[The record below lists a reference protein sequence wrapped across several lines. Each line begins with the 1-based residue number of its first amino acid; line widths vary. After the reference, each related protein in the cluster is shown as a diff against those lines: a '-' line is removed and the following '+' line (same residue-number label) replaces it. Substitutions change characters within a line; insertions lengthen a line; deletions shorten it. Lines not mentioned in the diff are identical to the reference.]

1 MDHNLQISTSYEHLL
16 TLDAASFRVVTILG
30 PRQSGKTTF
39 AKKLF
44 PKYSYA
50 NLEDPELRRLALNDP
65 RTFLTRFL
73 APAIFDQVQRAPE
86 LLSYIQGIVDE
97 QPDRKGQYILTG
109 SHQPTLQEQ
118 ISQTLAGRTSTLT
131 LLPLSF
137 GEVIAAQSEKA
148 NDSPSEWIYRGF
160 MPEIY
165 RAGLNPSRTYQAYLQ
180 TYVERDVWQLIQLK
194 DL

>member
-1 MDHNLQISTSYEHLL
+1 
-16 TLDAASFRVVTILG
+16 LDAAFFRVVTILG

-118 ISQTLAGRTSTLT
+118 ISQTLDGRTSILT
-131 LLPLSF
+131 LLPLHETYANLSTQDRCSF
-137 GEVIAAQSEKA
+137 PNSTMLDESLESFQRSRAVISLGV
-148 NDSPSEWIYRGF
+148 NWDC
-160 MPEIY
+160 
-165 RAGLNPSRTYQAYLQ
+165 SR
-180 TYVERDVWQLIQLK
+180 
-194 DL
+194 